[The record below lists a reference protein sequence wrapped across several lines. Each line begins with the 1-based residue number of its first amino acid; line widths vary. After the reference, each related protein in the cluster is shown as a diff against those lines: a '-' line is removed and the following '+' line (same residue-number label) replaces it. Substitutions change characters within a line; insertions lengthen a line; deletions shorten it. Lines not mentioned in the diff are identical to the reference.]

1 MPSEFPLPPSA
12 PGALNLRPRPLADLD
27 RLIKSHIEAGRY
39 PGCQIALARH
49 GKLALYRSY
58 GNARTE
64 PDPVP
69 AVDDTLWLLFSNT
82 KVLTTAAVWS
92 LVEDGT
98 LSFHDRVVDHIPE
111 FAAHGKGE
119 ITLFDLAT
127 HQAGFPSANVSRDSW
142 ADHARMRAE
151 VCDFRPEWPAGS
163 KLQYHGR
170 SAHLTLA
177 MVIEAVT
184 KRDYRDVIRE
194 RVIGP
199 LGLIDELYVGVPP
212 DEQQRCADS
221 HAPAESEARDN
232 SPAFR
237 EAGLPHGGGF
247 GTARA
252 MATFYQMMLG
262 GGRLGA
268 VRLFSHRLIEFVT
281 RDFTVDRPDEGM
293 AGIAMHRGLGPHSRG
308 TGGGI
313 RGPGRT
319 PPPATIR

>member
-1 MPSEFPLPPSA
+1 MPTEFPLSTSTPA
-12 PGALNLRPRPLADLD
+12 ALNSRPRPLADLD
-27 RLIKSHIEAGRY
+27 KLIRTHIEDMRY

-49 GKLALYRSY
+49 GQLALYPTY
-58 GNARTE
+58 ADARTE
-64 PDPVP
+64 PDPVA

-92 LVEDGT
+92 LLEDGT
-98 LSFHDRVVDHIPE
+98 LSFHDRVADHIPE
-111 FAAHGKGE
+111 FAAHGKDE
-119 ITLFDLAT
+119 ITLVQLAT
-127 HQAGFPSANVSRDSW
+127 QPAGFTCDNVSRDSW
-142 ADHARMRAE
+142 TDHARMRAE
-151 VCDFRPEWPAGS
+151 VCEFQPEWPAGS

-184 KRDYRDVIRE
+184 GRDFREVIRE

-212 DEQQRCADS
+212 DEQQRCADV
-221 HAPAESEARDN
+221 HAPPDSEARDN
-232 SPAFR
+232 SAEFR

-252 MATFYQMMLG
+252 MAAFYQMMLG

-268 VRLFSHRLIEFVT
+268 VRLFSK
-281 RDFTVDRPDEGM
+281 
-293 AGIAMHRGLGPHSRG
+293 
-308 TGGGI
+308 
-313 RGPGRT
+313 
-319 PPPATIR
+319 